1 MPSVPGK
8 LAIRSVQL
16 EAWMYTHTN
25 GIDLPGFDNLKTT
38 IPVIVIIRWTRQRRT
53 NPSMDIR
60 VVPE

>member
-1 MPSVPGK
+1 
-8 LAIRSVQL
+8 
-16 EAWMYTHTN
+16 MYTHTN